1 MCVENITSMKK
12 ILFLATSILL
22 RAAVADSPVLAQTT
36 NTWTADT
43 TQNLADQTQIYGS
56 NSPYLDGG
64 AVAAQI
70 SGGPWTLDQG
80 PAAAGE
86 YNLIPP
92 AKALPSN
99 ETGDPNPATH
109 YCSTFATELGNGTY
123 EEGTGVVGLNTSND
137 KSSGTAATSY
147 MQPFYYQYTTKVSG
161 SGTSTYLEGYFDYRA
176 KDTDEAIVVA
186 YSNNSGLTWTFQ
198 QEGLELNPGLCPSG
212 GSKTNEKT
220 YPAVTGTNNPYSY
233 VTGYDDLLN
242 FPTDA
247 SGSGSPGATDDGQ
260 GHPTVI
266 TAPNGNTYL
275 YTLDRSENPQDGNTP
290 DGPVD
295 YLGLV
300 VHQLTTAQN
309 SSNTQPLTGVP
320 ATSPD
325 TVTNKGTRT
334 NGLLNPDGIIAS
346 VPGTNPLEV
355 IYVQKQLGADST
367 YLPQSELCPSPPF
380 GYQKGQ
386 PPNTDY
392 VTVRLATTSDGINF
406 TDKGPVLGLND
417 QTTISPNG
425 IRYIASIGSLLR
437 LPGNRYGLI
446 FAGGNCLDA
455 DSDSFH
461 FIGYAESSDLR
472 NWTVVNGIN
481 NPLISVQLES
491 GTYTDGN
498 NYTIPA
504 NSPLIPTEQWFQDR
518 AYTPNAIVTGTNEIS
533 LIFSGYST
541 DSPSSNYANYRTIG
555 QVYLKSSLPLLPF

>member
-1 MCVENITSMKK
+1 MKK

-22 RAAVADSPVLAQTT
+22 SAAVADSPVLAQTT

-43 TQNLADQTQIYGS
+43 TQNSLDQTQIYGG
-56 NSPYLDGG
+56 NGPIDGG

-70 SGGPWTLDQG
+70 TGGPWTLDQG
-80 PAAAGE
+80 PAAD
-86 YNLIPP
+86 YSLIPP
-92 AKALPSN
+92 TTTLPQ
-99 ETGDPNPATH
+99 GDTPNPATH
-109 YCSTFATELGNGTY
+109 YCSTFATKLTSGPNSGTY
-123 EEGTGVVGLNTSND
+123 EEGTGVVGLNTSNN

-147 MQPFYYQYTTKVSG
+147 MQPFYYQSTTAVSG
-161 SGTSTYLEGYFDYRA
+161 SGTSTYLEGYFDYRP

-212 GSKTNEKT
+212 GSKTNEQT
-220 YPAVTGTNNPYSY
+220 YPAVTGTNNPYTY

-247 SGSGSPGATDDGQ
+247 SGSGSPGAADDGQ

-295 YLGLV
+295 DLGLV

-309 SSNTQPLTGVP
+309 SSNPQPLTGVP

-346 VPGTNPLEV
+346 VPGTNPLIV
-355 IYVQKQLGADST
+355 IYVQKQLGQDPNL
-367 YLPQSELCPSPPF
+367 LPSNELCPSPTF
-380 GYQKGQ
+380 GFQKGAT
-386 PPNTDY
+386 PNTDY
-392 VTVRLATTSDGINF
+392 VTVRLARTSDGINF
-406 TDKGPVLGLND
+406 TDMGPVTGLND
-417 QTTISPNG
+417 QTTTSETG
-425 IRYIASIGSLLR
+425 VRYIASIGTLLR
-437 LPGNRYGLI
+437 LPNNRYGLF
-446 FAGGNCLDA
+446 FAGGNCIDA
-455 DSDSFH
+455 DSDAFH
-461 FIGYAESSDLR
+461 FIGYAESSNLR
-472 NWTVVNGIN
+472 TWTIVNGIT
-481 NPLISVQLES
+481 NPIVSV
-491 GTYTDGN
+491 GTETDPN
-498 NYTIPA
+498 TNVTIPSTPA
-504 NSPLIPTEQWFQDR
+504 LIPTEQWFEQR
-518 AYTPNAIVTGTNEIS
+518 AYTPNAIVTGPNEVS

-541 DSPSSNYANYRTIG
+541 DSPKNNYANYRTIG
-555 QVYLKSSLPLLPF
+555 QVYLKSSLQLLPF